1 MMIDL
6 LKAENVKYRH
16 TFLPWL
22 HLILPVTIAI
32 VVIVYGLMTP
42 THSWADITGGYLELL
57 GISFPIVI
65 AVICGKSV
73 GLEVEAGQFQ
83 VMLSIKQRNL
93 IFCIKLLN
101 LLILELFSTLLAIGI
116 YGLIYQLSNKHLI
129 FYGYAVILLTASMLI
144 LYLIH
149 LVVVFLFGNGANIG
163 LGIAESLLS
172 ALLLTG
178 LGDGIWQFIPCA
190 WGTRLMGTLINL
202 WYYSGHSLF
211 FKQQLLIWLEVA
223 VPLTLMALILSII
236 WFDRWQGRSSD
247 E

>member
-1 MMIDL
+1 
-6 LKAENVKYRH
+6 
-16 TFLPWL
+16 
-22 HLILPVTIAI
+22 
-32 VVIVYGLMTP
+32 
-42 THSWADITGGYLELL
+42 
-57 GISFPIVI
+57 
-65 AVICGKSV
+65 
-73 GLEVEAGQFQ
+73 
-83 VMLSIKQRNL
+83 
-93 IFCIKLLN
+93 
-101 LLILELFSTLLAIGI
+101 
-116 YGLIYQLSNKHLI
+116 
-129 FYGYAVILLTASMLI
+129 MLI